1 MNWSSQA
8 SAAQIETAPYN
19 SVDSHFIATLLGMY
33 MNKLDAV
40 HASRNVYCNVQFWV
54 YMYILISYI

>member
-1 MNWSSQA
+1 MNWPSQA

-40 HASRNVYCNVQFWV
+40 HASRNILLQCSILGLYVYIN
-54 YMYILISYI
+54 